1 MQVDDCVYAGVVV
14 VYTCPKGRKE
24 VKNMKV
30 KDFPNWR
37 KVVFNDRAILK
48 NDLRYMNWQ
57 QVRALDEMEVILT
70 EDNGKTLVLENR

>member
-1 MQVDDCVYAGVVV
+1 MQ
-14 VYTCPKGRKE
+14 
-24 VKNMKV
+24 V

-48 NDLRYMNWQ
+48 SDLRYMSRQ
-57 QVRALDEMEVILT
+57 QIQTLDEMKVILT